1 MDTLNNF
8 RKRLNQTIADAAEEL
23 DAERLAHEQQLASA
37 LESLSQDSACQA
49 AYADGR
55 SEERS
60 RCLALIDDHLLNLK
74 RGGLQAIA
82 LQAVRSAV
90 KGS

>member
-1 MDTLNNF
+1 MDTLNNI
-8 RKRLNQTIADAAEEL
+8 RKRFNQIIAEAAEEL
-23 DAERLAHEQQLASA
+23 DAERLAHERQLASV

-60 RCLALIDDHLLNLK
+60 RCLALIDDHLSTLK
-74 RGGLQAIA
+74 RTGVQTMA
-82 LQAVRSAV
+82 LESVRSAV
-90 KGS
+90 KGG

>member
-1 MDTLNNF
+1 MDTLNNI
-8 RKRLNQTIADAAEEL
+8 RKRLNQIIADAAEEL

-37 LESLSQDSACQA
+37 LKSLSQDSACQA

-82 LQAVRSAV
+82 LKAVRSAV

>member
-1 MDTLNNF
+1 MNTLNNI
-8 RKRLNQTIADAAEEL
+8 RKRFNQIIAEAAEEL
-23 DAERLAHEQQLASA
+23 DAERLAHERQLASA

-60 RCLALIDDHLLNLK
+60 RCLALIDDHLSTLK
-74 RGGLQAIA
+74 RTGAQVIA
-82 LQAVRSAV
+82 LESLRSAV
-90 KGS
+90 KGD